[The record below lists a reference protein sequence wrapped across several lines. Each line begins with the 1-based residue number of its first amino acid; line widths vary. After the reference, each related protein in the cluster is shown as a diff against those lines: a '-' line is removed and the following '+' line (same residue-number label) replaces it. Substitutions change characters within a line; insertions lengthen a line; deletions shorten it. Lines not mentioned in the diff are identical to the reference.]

1 MKSFVDG
8 FKSYEKKLKG
18 IMNKT
23 RQDCEKPNQLVEKYD
38 IKVLDSDSLYNQFS
52 NHKEELQ
59 NTVVKVKKSNSKF
72 ENDVKRSKIR
82 NKKKV
87 LAKLNEL
94 KIILGQIESEVLIVD
109 KEFKDL
115 KAQYGKSKRIAVVR
129 GTPAHDATVK
139 LEKKIKIYNQ
149 LLTRYENKQNEI
161 RKLVN

>member
-1 MKSFVDG
+1 MGKKYTEKNKKEYSKVKSFVNG

-72 ENDVKRSKIR
+72 CSFF
-82 NKKKV
+82 
-87 LAKLNEL
+87 
-94 KIILGQIESEVLIVD
+94 IL
-109 KEFKDL
+109 
-115 KAQYGKSKRIAVVR
+115 
-129 GTPAHDATVK
+129 
-139 LEKKIKIYNQ
+139 
-149 LLTRYENKQNEI
+149 
-161 RKLVN
+161 